1 MAWCGTRTLVCLA
14 MISVYE
20 SRAGQGCFLTL
31 CAGGKLPLD
40 PVRLG
45 VTGRWGQGNGP
56 LSGASG
62 RVGGERKE
70 RQVRQGA
77 TWGPLM
83 SGQDQRVQICRPERP
98 QAPDCKAKE
107 DGLGGGGCGMRGWA
121 GRTGWGRGGGTD
133 GEDF

>member
-1 MAWCGTRTLVCLA
+1 MAGEGPAWVCRKLAEGARWPGVGSGPWCGVVCLE

-31 CAGGKLPLD
+31 CVGGKLPLD

-62 RVGGERKE
+62 RVGGRER
-70 RQVRQGA
+70 RDR
-77 TWGPLM
+77 
-83 SGQDQRVQICRPERP
+83 
-98 QAPDCKAKE
+98 
-107 DGLGGGGCGMRGWA
+107 
-121 GRTGWGRGGGTD
+121 
-133 GEDF
+133 